1 MTAQAPRL
9 DVITENVGEN
19 VRRVQARDLGAT
31 VVQALFRLVKQST
44 LHSLDNQAVVRQV
57 EDAAHIINDY
67 GQRTDQNVSL
77 LFAFGSIFVG
87 GSLLKANRQ
96 VYEGATE
103 LGEILKKYG
112 FSELAI
118 ARNVTPQDLFAFV
131 AAMGEAH
138 RSGRS
143 ANMEK
148 PSARIRLRAVAESAL
163 RRGATVERLDEHQA
177 VIRMYASA
185 IVIMRRFFEQLQ
197 KGRYDLPQ
205 RVKRIAQMLVDLS
218 KGDTPSFL
226 GVTSARNA
234 NQDEAGR
241 AVNTAILSVS
251 IARQITDDIVVL
263 ARVGMAALL
272 FDTARPRLTN
282 TVGPN
287 APAIVPRL
295 SEAQEL
301 ESPAATA
308 AVMTAL
314 GHVNEPTVMRT
325 VLTYEAHWVRRARQ
339 LGPVYRGLRPATL
352 QARIV
357 AIARRFN
364 DLLTPAPGAD
374 PMSADD
380 AVSTL
385 ESEATDAG
393 DHTVIRLLIAALGIF
408 PMGTLVQLSSGE
420 MALVLSTPAHPSQYS
435 QPRVRVMF
443 DGNGRPL
450 PQAADVELSQLKPND
465 PRKQVARIVS
475 PADDASK
482 QQARAAKV
490 QKRNTGVH
498 EQGSGQSHGHQA
510 PSGQSNPSGHV
521 SQESSFTPSQVSG
534 VAPRPSPAPG
544 QMVSAYAPQQPYT
557 PHPNAQHAAYP
568 AAPYP
573 PQQPSAPPPAHALAP
588 PHAQPPHSQPPVDD
602 LDAGTDPGGG
612 YQDDEGAT
620 RAVAWGARA
629 SAPPP
634 PPQSAPSAPP
644 SRPQLKTPPPGQSPV
659 PAAAIALAPPR
670 AKTPPPEPQP
680 APEAPPP
687 TPTAEGTLVK
697 TPLVHLLV
705 YMLDQRLTGTALFQT
720 PDNQNHGLYFEKG
733 VPCKIRTG
741 GMVAPLDRV
750 LVEMGALDEA
760 SLRQSLMEVSKKRML
775 HGRFLVSRGLVDG
788 GTIMKAL
795 KQQLVHKLIFLFDL
809 APETRYAFYA
819 DHNLLAS
826 YGGPELTPVEPL
838 AIIMTGV
845 RLRSDDPLIDQTLAK
860 LTKRPIALHL
870 DAELK
875 RFDFRKDEAGV
886 ADLLRIRK
894 MTFDEMLAAGVAQ
907 ERVLRLTLYALAIT
921 RHLDIGGGRPPVGVT
936 MRDRIRRSG
945 VVEPGPVAIRE
956 AEGESEAPRQRD
968 MTPVPESPRP
978 VAMAPEAPPS
988 PMPPSPRIPEPAPS
1002 PAGHDYAPPPPVRM
1016 FTPSQP
1022 APAVGMQPIAN
1033 AEAVGGTMVMGPAQ
1047 TAALISGAQQAPPPG
1062 MPVPTA
1068 EQMQAQQAAYQQ
1080 HLQRQQQEQLQQEQ
1094 LRQQQLQQ
1102 EQLRQQQ
1109 MQQEQL
1115 RQQQMQQEQLRQQ
1128 QMQQEQL
1135 RQQQMHYEMQ
1145 QQEQLR
1151 QEQLRQ
1157 QQLQQEQLRLQQIQQ
1172 QGDYQRQQ
1180 QISSIPQ
1187 ANLFSAPPGGGSF
1200 GYQPPP
1206 APMPTNAP
1214 PPQQSAPPPAAPSGA
1229 GTRPPPGH
1237 LSMDHKHRWQEIE
1250 LKASRIDKEN
1260 YYEMLDVPKGAPDPQ
1275 VQAAYFKL
1283 AKAWH
1288 PDRLPAE
1295 LVELKPTV
1303 STIFARFNEAYNT
1316 LNDPTKRFEYEKSMA
1331 AGGPG
1336 GGEDAEA
1343 EAVQRVV
1350 DAAIEFQKAEV
1361 MMKKNDLAGA
1371 ESYAKRAALADPD
1384 QVEYI
1389 ALLTWIQGQRRGDP
1403 PIVPEGKTSSFY
1415 DDLISI
1421 YDGILAKEPMYE
1433 RALYYR
1439 AVLLKRA
1446 GKEERAMRDF
1456 RLVVQLNPKNIDAVR
1471 EVRINQMRKDKKRKD
1486 EAGILGKLFKK

>member
-31 VVQALFRLVKQST
+31 VVQAIFRLVKQST

-77 LFAFGSIFVG
+77 LFAFGSIFIG
-87 GSLLKANRQ
+87 GQLLKANRQ

-112 FSELAI
+112 FSELAV

-163 RRGATVERLDEHQA
+163 RRGATVERLDENQA

-357 AIARRFN
+357 ALARRFN

-374 PMSADD
+374 PITADD
-380 AVSTL
+380 AVSML
-385 ESEATDAG
+385 EGEASDAG

-408 PMGTLVQLSSGE
+408 PMGTLVQLASGE

-450 PQAADVELSQLKPND
+450 PQAVDVELSQLKQND

-482 QQARAAKV
+482 QQARAAKA
-490 QKRNTGVH
+490 QKRVTGVH
-498 EQGSGQSHGHQA
+498 DQGSGQSHGGQA
-510 PSGQSNPSGHV
+510 PSGQTNPSSHTSPSGHI

-534 VAPRPSPAPG
+534 VAPRPSPAPY
-544 QMVSAYAPQQPYT
+544 QAQPQYQ
-557 PHPNAQHAAYP
+557 PHPNAQHSGYPPAPPPAAY
-568 AAPYP
+568 
-573 PQQPSAPPPAHALAP
+573 QQPSAPPPIAIAPAPAPIALAP
-588 PHAQPPHSQPPVDD
+588 PPQPHAPPPHAPPPQAYAPPPQAYAPPPQAYAPPADD

-612 YQDDEGAT
+612 YDEEGAT

-634 PPQSAPSAPP
+634 APAAPSAPP
-644 SRPQLKTPPPGQSPV
+644 SRPNLKTPPPGQSPAP
-659 PAAAIALAPPR
+659 PAAAIALAPPK
-670 AKTPPPEPQP
+670 AKTPPPEAPP
-680 APEAPPP
+680 AEAPPP
-687 TPTAEGTLVK
+687 APTAEGTLVK

-705 YMLDQRLTGTALFQT
+705 Y
-720 PDNQNHGLYFEKG
+720 
-733 VPCKIRTG
+733 
-741 GMVAPLDRV
+741 
-750 LVEMGALDEA
+750 
-760 SLRQSLMEVSKKRML
+760 
-775 HGRFLVSRGLVDG
+775 
-788 GTIMKAL
+788 
-795 KQQLVHKLIFLFDL
+795 
-809 APETRYAFYA
+809 
-819 DHNLLAS
+819 
-826 YGGPELTPVEPL
+826 
-838 AIIMTGV
+838 
-845 RLRSDDPLIDQTLAK
+845 
-860 LTKRPIALHL
+860 
-870 DAELK
+870 
-875 RFDFRKDEAGV
+875 
-886 ADLLRIRK
+886 
-894 MTFDEMLAAGVAQ
+894 
-907 ERVLRLTLYALAIT
+907 
-921 RHLDIGGGRPPVGVT
+921 
-936 MRDRIRRSG
+936 
-945 VVEPGPVAIRE
+945 
-956 AEGESEAPRQRD
+956 
-968 MTPVPESPRP
+968 
-978 VAMAPEAPPS
+978 
-988 PMPPSPRIPEPAPS
+988 
-1002 PAGHDYAPPPPVRM
+1002 
-1016 FTPSQP
+1016 
-1022 APAVGMQPIAN
+1022 
-1033 AEAVGGTMVMGPAQ
+1033 
-1047 TAALISGAQQAPPPG
+1047 
-1062 MPVPTA
+1062 
-1068 EQMQAQQAAYQQ
+1068 
-1080 HLQRQQQEQLQQEQ
+1080 
-1094 LRQQQLQQ
+1094 
-1102 EQLRQQQ
+1102 
-1109 MQQEQL
+1109 
-1115 RQQQMQQEQLRQQ
+1115 
-1128 QMQQEQL
+1128 
-1135 RQQQMHYEMQ
+1135 
-1145 QQEQLR
+1145 
-1151 QEQLRQ
+1151 
-1157 QQLQQEQLRLQQIQQ
+1157 
-1172 QGDYQRQQ
+1172 
-1180 QISSIPQ
+1180 
-1187 ANLFSAPPGGGSF
+1187 
-1200 GYQPPP
+1200 
-1206 APMPTNAP
+1206 
-1214 PPQQSAPPPAAPSGA
+1214 
-1229 GTRPPPGH
+1229 
-1237 LSMDHKHRWQEIE
+1237 
-1250 LKASRIDKEN
+1250 
-1260 YYEMLDVPKGAPDPQ
+1260 
-1275 VQAAYFKL
+1275 
-1283 AKAWH
+1283 
-1288 PDRLPAE
+1288 
-1295 LVELKPTV
+1295 
-1303 STIFARFNEAYNT
+1303 
-1316 LNDPTKRFEYEKSMA
+1316 
-1331 AGGPG
+1331 
-1336 GGEDAEA
+1336 
-1343 EAVQRVV
+1343 
-1350 DAAIEFQKAEV
+1350 
-1361 MMKKNDLAGA
+1361 
-1371 ESYAKRAALADPD
+1371 
-1384 QVEYI
+1384 
-1389 ALLTWIQGQRRGDP
+1389 
-1403 PIVPEGKTSSFY
+1403 
-1415 DDLISI
+1415 
-1421 YDGILAKEPMYE
+1421 
-1433 RALYYR
+1433 
-1439 AVLLKRA
+1439 
-1446 GKEERAMRDF
+1446 
-1456 RLVVQLNPKNIDAVR
+1456 
-1471 EVRINQMRKDKKRKD
+1471 
-1486 EAGILGKLFKK
+1486 